1 MSGEEKT
8 RVSGEAPRGS
18 NSPVLPTVN
27 PQVDKPSSSGFSIH
41 PSLYVVVWICCSSS
55 VILFNK
61 WLLDTLNFRYPVI
74 LTTYHQAFATLM
86 TQLLAHFT
94 TLLDGRKKVK
104 MTGRVYLRAV
114 VPIGIFFSLS
124 LICGN
129 LTYLYLSVA
138 FIQML
143 KATTPVAVLIS
154 SWMIGV
160 SKPNLRQFLNVST
173 IVVGVIIASMGEIHF
188 VLIGVLYQI
197 GGVIFE
203 ALRLT
208 MVQRLLSSADFKM
221 DPLVSVYYFAP
232 ICAVMNGVVALIW
245 EVPRCSMEE
254 VYNVGLFTFFLNG
267 LCAFMLNVSVVLLI
281 GKTSAVVLTLCGVL
295 KDILLVI
302 ASMMIWGTEVTGL
315 QFFGYSIALGGMVYY
330 KLGYEQLKGHIG
342 DLNRSW
348 AEFGARKP
356 VLRKLTIIIGSAFVL
371 FTLFGGLAPTYAP
384 EYDPRKLANEAGSR
398 LGVSGQP
405 AAVPAQ

>member
-1 MSGEEKT
+1 MADEKS
-8 RVSGEAPRGS
+8 RVSGDVPRPE
-18 NSPVLPTVN
+18 PVLPTVN
-27 PQVDKPSSSGFSIH
+27 PQVDKPQPPKSSVH
-41 PSLYVVVWICCSSS
+41 PALYVFVWIGFSSS

-61 WLLDTLNFRYPVI
+61 WVLDTLNFRYPVI
-74 LTTYHQAFATLM
+74 LTTYHLTFATVV
-86 TQLLAHFT
+86 TQLMARFT
-94 TLLDGRKKVK
+94 SLLDGRKSVK

-143 KATTPVAVLIS
+143 KATTPVAVLIA
-154 SWMIGV
+154 SWTLGV
-160 SKPNLRQFLNVST
+160 TQPNLRQFLNVSA
-173 IVVGVIIASMGEIHF
+173 IVVGVIIASMGEINF
-188 VLIGVLYQI
+188 VLVGVLYQI

-221 DPLVSVYYFAP
+221 DPLVSLYYFAP
-232 ICAVMNGVVALIW
+232 VCAVMNGVVALLW
-245 EVPRCSMEE
+245 EVPKVSMAD

-267 LCAFMLNVSVVLLI
+267 LCAFMLNVSVVFLI

-295 KDILLVI
+295 KDIMLVV
-302 ASMMIWGTEVTGL
+302 ASMAIWGTPVTGL
-315 QFFGYSIALGGMVYY
+315 QFFGYTIALGGMVYY
-330 KLGYEQLKGHIG
+330 KLGYEQLKGYMG
-342 DLNRSW
+342 EANRQW

-356 VLRKLTIIIGSAFVL
+356 VLRKLSIIVLSVMVL
-371 FTLFGGLAPTYAP
+371 FTLFTSLAHSGG
-384 EYDPRKLANEAGSR
+384 YDASALTDEVRSR
-398 LGVSGQP
+398 FGKTRS
-405 AAVPAQ
+405 